1 MARRE
6 RSNWQGETRLCKTY
20 VAARVLESHRL
31 LPRARR
37 ISLRRR
43 RILRSEIGRA
53 KEILRRQDL

>member
-37 ISLRRR
+37 ISL
-43 RILRSEIGRA
+43 
-53 KEILRRQDL
+53 

>member
-31 LPRARR
+31 LPRAR
-37 ISLRRR
+37 SLRRR